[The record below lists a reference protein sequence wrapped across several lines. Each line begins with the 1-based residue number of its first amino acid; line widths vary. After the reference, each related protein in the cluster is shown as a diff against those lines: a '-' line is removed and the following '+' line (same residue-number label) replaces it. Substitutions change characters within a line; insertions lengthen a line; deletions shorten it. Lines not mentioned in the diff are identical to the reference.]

1 MGRMLAAEDREMKTR
16 PVGIPRDEA
25 RDDGVDEKG
34 ISAVDEE
41 IELLQL
47 DRSLGRWYV
56 ALRELYRPQ
65 NPSARTSS
73 RNLATLRSLI
83 SS

>member
-1 MGRMLAAEDREMKTR
+1 MGRMLAAEDRETKPR
-16 PVGIPRDEA
+16 AVGVSRDKA

-34 ISAVDEE
+34 VAAVDEE
-41 IELLQL
+41 VELLQL
-47 DRSLGRWYV
+47 DSSLRRWHV
-56 ALRELYRPQ
+56 ALRELYRSQ